1 MGLCVF
7 SLPISLLMIERIY
20 IYIYNY
26 LCYYHHQIGS
36 MNYYPLFRVSSWN
49 NGVCCMSFCILI
61 GKYPCLIQ
69 VCKLLLQQ
77 TPRILRLSPPPPKK
91 KKKKKKNIY
100 LSSPQHTHIRFL
112 WWARYQPISNLYP
125 RVSSPATGTIS
136 NGSNLNNTGTC
147 INVTHSQRTTTK

>member
-49 NGVCCMSFCILI
+49 NGVRCMSFCILI

-77 TPRILRLSPPPPKK
+77 TPRILRLSPPQ
-91 KKKKKKNIY
+91 KKKKKNKKQKTKKNPYIY
-100 LSSPQHTHIRFL
+100 HPPNTPTSDFFDELGTSQFQIYILGFHHRQLAPFPMDQIWIIREHAL
-112 WWARYQPISNLYP
+112 L
-125 RVSSPATGTIS
+125 
-136 NGSNLNNTGTC
+136 
-147 INVTHSQRTTTK
+147 